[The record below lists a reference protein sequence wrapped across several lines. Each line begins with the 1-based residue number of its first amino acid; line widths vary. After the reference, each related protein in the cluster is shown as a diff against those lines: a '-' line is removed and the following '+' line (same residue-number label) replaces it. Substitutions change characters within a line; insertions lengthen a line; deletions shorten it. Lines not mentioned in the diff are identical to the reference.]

1 MSRIIYLK
9 SAYKSLEKY
18 DIKTRIRLIEAI
30 DRIPQGDVK
39 RLQGDKYPPVYR
51 LRVGKYRIIYH
62 FEEEKIIIVDIDTRG
77 DIYK

>member
-39 RLQGDKYPPVYR
+39 RLQGDKYSPVYR

>member
-9 SAYKSLEKY
+9 SAFKSLEKQ
-18 DIKTRIRLIEAI
+18 DTTTRMRLIEAI

-39 RLQGDKYPPVYR
+39 RLQGDKYLPVYR